1 MFWTL
6 DRLRS
11 DPFHEALLPP
21 SDSGEVRNFRL
32 PFWFFNHYVVAK
44 STPAQFIKKYFTY
57 SSHFYFFYSKEYTQF
72 KTK

>member
-44 STPAQFIKKYFTY
+44 STPAQFIKKNLYLFKP
-57 SSHFYFFYSKEYTQF
+57 FLFFLF
-72 KTK
+72 KRIHTI